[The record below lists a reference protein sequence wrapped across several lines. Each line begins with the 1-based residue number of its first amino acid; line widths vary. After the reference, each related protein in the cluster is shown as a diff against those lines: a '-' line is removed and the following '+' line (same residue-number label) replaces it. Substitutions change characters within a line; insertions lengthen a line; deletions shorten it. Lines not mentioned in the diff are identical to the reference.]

1 MAKMA
6 KGPGGPGGSLPVNP
20 LAAMVKAAIKR
31 REESKMAK
39 SQGPADGRVVRSDKK
54 VGTQGYLNEG
64 QFLEESGK
72 VRSRAKDAPT
82 SRAESIKEG
91 FFTEKNGDLIP
102 TAKYNEYKK
111 SGKYSK
117 FVK

>member
-1 MAKMA
+1 MAKA
-6 KGPGGPGGSLPVNP
+6 TKGPGGPQPVNP
-20 LAAMVKAAIKR
+20 LAAMIKEALRR
-31 REESKMAK
+31 REEAKMAK
-39 SQGPADGRVVRSDKK
+39 SQGMSEPGKVVRSDKK
-54 VGTQGYLNEG
+54 VGTEGYLNEG

-72 VRSRAKDAPT
+72 IRSRAKEAPM

-91 FFTEKNGDLIP
+91 FFTEKNGDLTP
-102 TAKYNEYKK
+102 TAKYEEYKK